1 MKDILSYE
9 SDIWSCADLLIA
21 TGIKQSDFP
30 KYMMPFFA
38 LIMLEGR
45 MRNEIADIIETEGLN
60 REDNLDEFV
69 EAFKDRECGYNEYIV
84 KDGKTLSDICNND
97 KTFEDDFRNYLSGF
111 DGALKELLGIERG
124 TDDSKYLNLDGIIA
138 ELRKK
143 GVLLMYV
150 TKWSQIDLSTYNNSE
165 ITTLEEHIKRKWADI
180 SAETAGEQYTPED
193 IIALIAEIVSAK
205 INISHDD
212 YVHLYDPTCGGAN
225 LLFGVADR
233 LNDIGYKYIAANGS
247 EWNDALF
254 ALAKIESLFREDAEI
269 KYGNTLTTLPF
280 KGKEFDVV
288 VANPPYGIPWKG
300 YEKEIRNDQTG
311 QFAFFPSVS
320 DGQLLFLQHNAWM
333 LHEDSGIVIE
343 VNNGSSLFSGDAG
356 SGESNIRKYLFD
368 NDWVEAIIQMPSDE
382 FFNTGIVTYLWILNK
397 NKQIERKDKVILI
410 NASDLWQ
417 PLKKNKGSKRKEMNP
432 EHRKLIVDTLVR
444 FENNDIAKVFDKWHF
459 YFNKQQIQLTE
470 IDNNGRF
477 VSQSL
482 DCAGEVFKIKDADII
497 AVKSSGVWEWPL
509 NDKEE
514 WKNQEEMV
522 SMRKITGDTI
532 VCTAD
537 YFYWEDK
544 EHNVVLRSSV
554 VSGVHEVLG
563 CGYISVT
570 YSNTKKGGK
579 TCTVKISDY
588 TYKDTE
594 IISFNP
600 DSEQNSKDILA
611 FMKRYIFKPY
621 RLLDNTV
628 GVEVNFNKEFYVPET
643 VESVDSI
650 LAEIAEIDNEL
661 DNLEKGLG
669 I

>member
-1 MKDILSYE
+1 
-9 SDIWSCADLLIA
+9 
-21 TGIKQSDFP
+21 
-30 KYMMPFFA
+30 
-38 LIMLEGR
+38 
-45 MRNEIADIIETEGLN
+45 
-60 REDNLDEFV
+60 
-69 EAFKDRECGYNEYIV
+69 
-84 KDGKTLSDICNND
+84 
-97 KTFEDDFRNYLSGF
+97 
-111 DGALKELLGIERG
+111 
-124 TDDSKYLNLDGIIA
+124 
-138 ELRKK
+138 
-143 GVLLMYV
+143 
-150 TKWSQIDLSTYNNSE
+150 
-165 ITTLEEHIKRKWADI
+165 
-180 SAETAGEQYTPED
+180 
-193 IIALIAEIVSAK
+193 
-205 INISHDD
+205 
-212 YVHLYDPTCGGAN
+212 
-225 LLFGVADR
+225 
-233 LNDIGYKYIAANGS
+233 
-247 EWNDALF
+247 
-254 ALAKIESLFREDAEI
+254 
-269 KYGNTLTTLPF
+269 
-280 KGKEFDVV
+280 
-288 VANPPYGIPWKG
+288 
-300 YEKEIRNDQTG
+300 
-311 QFAFFPSVS
+311 
-320 DGQLLFLQHNAWM
+320 
-333 LHEDSGIVIE
+333 
-343 VNNGSSLFSGDAG
+343 
-356 SGESNIRKYLFD
+356 
-368 NDWVEAIIQMPSDE
+368 
-382 FFNTGIVTYLWILNK
+382 
-397 NKQIERKDKVILI
+397 
-410 NASDLWQ
+410 
-417 PLKKNKGSKRKEMNP
+417 MNP

>member
-1 MKDILSYE
+1 
-9 SDIWSCADLLIA
+9 
-21 TGIKQSDFP
+21 
-30 KYMMPFFA
+30 
-38 LIMLEGR
+38 
-45 MRNEIADIIETEGLN
+45 
-60 REDNLDEFV
+60 
-69 EAFKDRECGYNEYIV
+69 
-84 KDGKTLSDICNND
+84 
-97 KTFEDDFRNYLSGF
+97 
-111 DGALKELLGIERG
+111 
-124 TDDSKYLNLDGIIA
+124 
-138 ELRKK
+138 
-143 GVLLMYV
+143 
-150 TKWSQIDLSTYNNSE
+150 
-165 ITTLEEHIKRKWADI
+165 
-180 SAETAGEQYTPED
+180 
-193 IIALIAEIVSAK
+193 
-205 INISHDD
+205 
-212 YVHLYDPTCGGAN
+212 
-225 LLFGVADR
+225 
-233 LNDIGYKYIAANGS
+233 
-247 EWNDALF
+247 
-254 ALAKIESLFREDAEI
+254 
-269 KYGNTLTTLPF
+269 
-280 KGKEFDVV
+280 
-288 VANPPYGIPWKG
+288 
-300 YEKEIRNDQTG
+300 
-311 QFAFFPSVS
+311 
-320 DGQLLFLQHNAWM
+320 M

-417 PLKKNKGSKRKEMNP
+417 PLKKNKGSKRKEMSP
-432 EHRKLIVDTLVR
+432 EHRKRIVDTLVR
-444 FENNDIAKVFDKWHF
+444 FEENDIAKVFDKWHF

-470 IDNNGRF
+470 IDSNGRYA
-477 VSQSL
+477 SQSL
-482 DCAGEVFKIKDADII
+482 GCTGEVFKIKDADII

-554 VSGVHEVLG
+554 VSGVHELLG
-563 CGYISVT
+563 CGYISAT
-570 YSNTKKGGK
+570 YSSTKKGSK

-600 DSEQNSKDILA
+600 DSEQNSEDILS
-611 FMKRYIFKPY
+611 FMNRYIFKPY